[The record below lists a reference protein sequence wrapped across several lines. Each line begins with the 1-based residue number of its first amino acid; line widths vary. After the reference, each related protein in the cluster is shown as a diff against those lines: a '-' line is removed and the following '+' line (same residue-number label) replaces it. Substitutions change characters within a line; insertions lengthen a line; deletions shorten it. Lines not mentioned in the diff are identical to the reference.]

1 MVRPDGFLPLAG
13 ALCAAALGLSAC
25 GQSTVNTSSLSG
37 DAKSVAQT
45 ISDLQKDAQ
54 NRDQNKVCQNDLA
67 SSVVSKL
74 AATGGS
80 CPSALSGQLKE
91 IDSFDL
97 SLASGNAVQVNGN
110 TATARVKTTSAGK
123 TRYDTLTLVKEGNRW
138 KVSGL
143 Q

>member
-1 MVRPDGFLPLAG
+1 MRADGFLPLAG
-13 ALCAAALGLSAC
+13 ALCAAALGLAAC
-25 GQSTVNTSSLSG
+25 GQATVDTGSLQG

-54 NRDQNKVCQNDLA
+54 SRDQNKVCKNDLA
-67 SSVVSKL
+67 SSVVANL
-74 AATGGS
+74 ARNGGS

-91 IDSFDL
+91 IDNFDL
-97 SLASGNAVQVNGN
+97 ALASAKAVQVNGT
-110 TATARVKTTSAGK
+110 TATAKVKSTSAGK

>member
-1 MVRPDGFLPLAG
+1 M
-13 ALCAAALGLSAC
+13 CAAAFGLSAC
-25 GQSTVNTSSLSG
+25 GQATVGTGSLQG

-54 NRDQNKVCQNDLA
+54 SRDQTKVCKNDLA
-67 SSVVSKL
+67 STVVAKL
-74 AATGGS
+74 AATSGS

-91 IDSFDL
+91 IDNFDL
-97 SLASGNAVQVNGN
+97 SLASGTAVQVNGA
-110 TATARVKTTSAGK
+110 TATARVKSTSAGK